1 MRKWIKRVGVAFI
14 VALIAVQFVPVNRT
28 NPPVEGKPVMS
39 AELEPVVRR
48 ACYDCHSNETRWPW
62 YTGIAPISFLIE
74 RDVQEGRRELNF
86 STWDRYD
93 ERRKARKL
101 NEIVKEVERG
111 TMPPWYYV
119 PVHPD
124 ARLSPAEQ
132 KLIVRWVKP
141 R

>member
-1 MRKWIKRVGVAFI
+1 MRKWIKRLGLAFI

-28 NPPVEGKPVMS
+28 NPTVEGKPLMS

-62 YTGIAPISFLIE
+62 YTGVAPISFLIA

-86 STWDRYD
+86 STWNGYD

-119 PVHPD
+119 PVNPD

-132 KLIVRWVKP
+132 ELIVRWAKP

>member
-1 MRKWIKRVGVAFI
+1 MSRWIKRLAIAF
-14 VALIAVQFVPVNRT
+14 VVTLIAVQFVPVNRI

-62 YTGIAPISFLIE
+62 YTGIAPISLLIA

-101 NEIVKEVERG
+101 NEIVKEVEKG

-124 ARLSPAEQ
+124 ARLSPAQQE
-132 KLIVRWVKP
+132 LIVRWAKQ